1 MIRKHKKF
9 SRPKKAFDSVRIQS
23 ENVIVEKYGLKNKRE
38 IWKAKSKLDIM
49 RKTAKRLVDADL
61 ETQERF
67 VLKLKNQGFN
77 VKSIVDVLAL
87 TEEDILK
94 RRLQTIVFNKK
105 ISTSAKGARQL
116 ITHGHITI
124 NARKVNIPSY
134 NVNVDEEDKIKGLIV
149 KKPKVQKEEKQE
161 ESLEESMEM
170 EVEN

>member
-9 SRPKKAFDSVRIQS
+9 SRPKKAFDAPRIQN

-38 IWKAKSKLDIM
+38 IWKAKAKLDIM
-49 RKTAKRLVDADL
+49 RKSAKKLVDADL

-67 VLKLKNQGFN
+67 ISKLRNKGFN
-77 VKSIVDVLAL
+77 VKNIVDVLAL

-105 ISTSAKGARQL
+105 IATTAKGARQM
-116 ITHGHITI
+116 ITHGHISI
-124 NARKVNIPSY
+124 NSKKVNIPSY
-134 NVNVDEEDKIKGLIV
+134 NVNVDEESKINGLTI
-149 KKPKVQKEEKQE
+149 KKSKISKEEKQE
-161 ESLEESMEM
+161 EINPVKM

>member
-9 SRPKKAFDSVRIQS
+9 SRPKKAFDAPRIQN

-38 IWKAKSKLDIM
+38 IWKAKAKLDIM
-49 RKTAKRLVDADL
+49 RKSAKKLVDADL

-67 VLKLKNQGFN
+67 ISKLRNKGFN
-77 VKSIVDVLAL
+77 VKNIVDVLAL

-105 ISTSAKGARQL
+105 IATTAKGARQM
-116 ITHGHITI
+116 ITHGHISI
-124 NARKVNIPSY
+124 NSKKVNIPSY
-134 NVNVDEEDKIKGLIV
+134 NVNVDEESKINGLTI
-149 KKPKVQKEEKQE
+149 KKSKISKEEKQE
-161 ESLEESMEM
+161 EINPVKI